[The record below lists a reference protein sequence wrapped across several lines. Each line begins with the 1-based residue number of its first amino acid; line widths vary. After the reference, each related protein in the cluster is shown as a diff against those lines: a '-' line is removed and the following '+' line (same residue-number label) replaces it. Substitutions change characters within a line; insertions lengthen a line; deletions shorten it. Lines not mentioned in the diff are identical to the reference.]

1 MKEMSWWLIL
11 IMVGGLIAIAGF
23 LFLLAIAK
31 WCKIVMSINPFFL
44 DDSREVNSQEDSEGV
59 NN

>member
-1 MKEMSWWLIL
+1 LI
-11 IMVGGLIAIAGF
+11 IVGGIIVVAGF

-44 DDSREVNSQEDSEGV
+44 DDSREVNSQENSERA